1 VGRVDDNVGV
11 AGYDVLRA
19 SGGGAATVVGTA
31 TGTTFQATGLSG
43 NTTYTFTVRARDAA
57 GNTSA
62 VSPARTVTTPPG
74 GGGGGACAATYR
86 LVNSWP
92 GGFQGEVT
100 VRNSGTA
107 TITSWTVTWTQ
118 ASGSAIT
125 QLWNGRLTV
134 AGNAVTVR
142 NETHNGTLAA
152 SATTT
157 FGFTGSGPAARRAD
171 RYRV

>member
-1 VGRVDDNVGV
+1 MIYPATKFNRKFVEYP
-11 AGYDVLRA
+11 AGFELKPYI
-19 SGGGAATVVGTA
+19 
-31 TGTTFQATGLSG
+31 TGLTAP
-43 NTTYTFTVRARDAA
+43 TTYTFSVRARDAA

-62 VSPARTVTTPPG
+62 VSPGRTITTPPG
-74 GGGGGACAATYR
+74 GGGTGACAATYS

-92 GGFQGEVT
+92 GGFQGQVV
-100 VRNSGTA
+100 VRNTGTSGITA
-107 TITSWTVTWTQ
+107 WTVTWTQ

-152 SATTT
+152 GASTT
-157 FGFTGSGPAARRAD
+157 FGFTGTGWGAVPADIACA
-171 RYRV
+171 